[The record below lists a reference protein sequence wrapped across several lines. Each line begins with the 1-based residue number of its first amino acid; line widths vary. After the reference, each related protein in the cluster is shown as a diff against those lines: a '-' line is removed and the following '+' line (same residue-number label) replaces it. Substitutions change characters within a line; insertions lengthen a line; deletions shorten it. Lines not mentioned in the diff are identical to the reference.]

1 MSSKRKVDRGVLE
14 RVAAYL
20 VRKRMEE
27 GWKSVHAWEDEKDP
41 DKKDVRKR
49 SYVGTPQQ
57 VSQSEMAKRFRI
69 SQGSLSQYERGT
81 RLPEGDNLHAIA
93 AYLGVEFYDVCE
105 VPRSI
110 PDDPSLQE
118 VIEAWGWMP
127 KDTRK
132 KYANLIRDEAEAWKE
147 RSSPKGLTKKEVVIA
162 K

>member
-1 MSSKRKVDRGVLE
+1 MSDKRKPDRRITE
-14 RVAAYL
+14 RVSGYL

-27 GWKSVHAWEDEKDP
+27 GWKGSH
-41 DKKDVRKR
+41 
-49 SYVGTPQQ
+49 Q
-57 VSQSEMAKRFRI
+57 VSQSEMAKRIGI

-81 RLPEGDNLHAIA
+81 RIPDSDNLHAIA
-93 AYLGVEFYDVCE
+93 AYFGVEFYDMCE

-147 RSSPKGLTKKEVVIA
+147 RSSPKGLTKKEVA
-162 K
+162 ATN